1 MAAPK
6 KKTKA
11 DLEREAR
18 EAMTAWIRRSIEEGR
33 GKSMFQDPTPEMDRM
48 HGPMCRCGVPRKAP
62 GISKHMDDDGRCTVH
77 PDRAPQPWVR
87 GAG

>member
-18 EAMTAWIRRSIEEGR
+18 EAMIARIRLSIEARR
-33 GKSMFQDPTPEMDRM
+33 GKSMFDDTPSRM
-48 HGPMCRCGVPRKAP
+48 HGPMCRCGIPRKAP
-62 GISKHMDDDGRCTVH
+62 GISMYVNDDGRCTVH
-77 PDRAPQPWVR
+77 PDRPPVIWVR
-87 GAG
+87 GVNDGG